1 MVASH
6 TGVVRWCQQSC
17 LQTAHVLQTGC
28 VAHHEDLDLG
38 VTVHGLGHCMG
49 PSCVCWWYQLAASCA
64 LSAACLHVPSD
75 RSASIT
81 RLRDQYN
88 DSHWRGP
95 LEAWVA
101 SDASAVIE
109 HTKRWVG

>member
-1 MVASH
+1 MP
-6 TGVVRWCQQSC
+6 CQLPECICC
-17 LQTAHVLQTGC
+17 LPFLLPDC
-28 VAHHEDLDLG
+28 E
-38 VTVHGLGHCMG
+38 
-49 PSCVCWWYQLAASCA
+49 
-64 LSAACLHVPSD
+64 SD

-88 DSHWRGP
+88 ESHWRGP

-109 HTKRWVG
+109 HTKR

>member
-1 MVASH
+1 LLA
-6 TGVVRWCQQSC
+6 VV
-17 LQTAHVLQTGC
+17 
-28 VAHHEDLDLG
+28 
-38 VTVHGLGHCMG
+38 
-49 PSCVCWWYQLAASCA
+49 
-64 LSAACLHVPSD
+64 LSADCMCCMPFLLPDCESD

-88 DSHWRGP
+88 ESHWRGP

-109 HTKRWVG
+109 HTKRWVGRRFLGLQLSARMTQLASKYKLSAQSAGYAGREFEGCYLPAAAGLP